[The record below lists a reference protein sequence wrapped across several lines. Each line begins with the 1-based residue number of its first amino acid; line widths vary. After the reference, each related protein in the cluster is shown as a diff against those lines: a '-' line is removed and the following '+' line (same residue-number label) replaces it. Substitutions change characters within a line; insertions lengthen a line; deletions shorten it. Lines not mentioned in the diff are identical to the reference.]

1 MIEKIKVRNWLT
13 YESGPEGYEPENKLP
28 SMTIPDLSISVKE
41 LVDRMQMGLPPEGER
56 VAVFDEGK
64 AMPDLSRMD
73 LADRQL
79 FIKFYQDELNTLLT
93 PKEATEAANAQLAN
107 EKEEKKIAEAALDD
121 LLIKD

>member
-1 MIEKIKVRNWLT
+1 MIEKKQVRNWLT
-13 YESGPEGYEPENKLP
+13 YESGPEGFEPENKLP
-28 SMTIPDLSISVKE
+28 SMTIPDLTISVKE

-56 VAVFDEGK
+56 VAVYDEGK

-79 FIKFYQDELNTLLT
+79 FIKFYQEELNNLLT
-93 PKEATEAANAQLAN
+93 PKEATEAVNAQLAN
-107 EKEEKKIAEAALDD
+107 EKEEKKLAEAALDD

>member
-41 LVDRMQMGLPPEGER
+41 LVDRMQMGLPAEGER

-79 FIKFYQDELNTLLT
+79 FIKFYQDELNNLLT
-93 PKEATEAANAQLAN
+93 PKEATDAANAQMAN
-107 EKEEKKIAEAALDD
+107 EKEEKKTAEAALDD

>member
-1 MIEKIKVRNWLT
+1 MIEKTKVRNWLT

-79 FIKFYQDELNTLLT
+79 FIKFYQDELNNLLT